1 MLWASGKDYAD
12 GTSMSVMYLSTGSEW
27 CFALGDFF
35 WGGGQ
40 ITRIVDVSRVYLM
53 NEMSK

>member
-35 WGGGQ
+35 GGGGQ
-40 ITRIVDVSRVYLM
+40 ITWIVDVSRVYLM